1 MSEKQGLKIAII
13 GSGSTY
19 TPELIDGFIRLRETL
34 PVRQFMFMDI
44 DDRKRTIVG
53 ELCIRM
59 LREEKMDSE
68 AILTADLD
76 EAVRDADYVITQIRV
91 GKLPARILDE
101 TIPPKYGLLGQETT
115 GIGGFMKAQRTIPVM
130 CHIAD
135 RVRELAPEA
144 FIINF
149 TNPSGIITEAVMKHG
164 FKRIIGLC
172 NVPINMTS
180 SVREQIPDGE
190 LTMDYVGLNHLSW
203 IYHIE
208 QDGRDITEEA
218 IRQGVKSERMNNI
231 PPSDLDREI
240 TAVAGAVYSP
250 YLEYFYDR
258 EHKKKHNLDSGKCR
272 GEECM
277 EIEEQLLALY
287 SEKTLCR
294 KPELLNKRGGHRY
307 SEVAVNLVHDLC
319 NNTGNVNIVNVRNG
333 DTLDFLEP
341 DDVIEVAC
349 AIDRDG
355 AHPLPLRKIDNTH
368 IKTMME
374 TVKEY
379 ERQTVNA
386 GLTGDRTAA
395 LRAMVV
401 HPLMGGLHHIPKVS
415 GRDAKRQPGLSAAI
429 QILVGRE
436 SGEEKETAH
445 KGRSGTDDHGN
456 AHAGMVFTVLVSA
469 HAGSADR
476 I

>member
-172 NVPINMTS
+172 NVP
-180 SVREQIPDGE
+180 VDF
-190 LTMDYVGLNHLSW
+190 
-203 IYHIE
+203 HIE
-208 QDGRDITEEA
+208 Y
-218 IRQGVKSERMNNI
+218 K
-231 PPSDLDREI
+231 
-240 TAVAGAVYSP
+240 
-250 YLEYFYDR
+250 
-258 EHKKKHNLDSGKCR
+258 
-272 GEECM
+272 
-277 EIEEQLLALY
+277 
-287 SEKTLCR
+287 
-294 KPELLNKRGGHRY
+294 
-307 SEVAVNLVHDLC
+307 
-319 NNTGNVNIVNVRNG
+319 
-333 DTLDFLEP
+333 
-341 DDVIEVAC
+341 
-349 AIDRDG
+349 
-355 AHPLPLRKIDNTH
+355 
-368 IKTMME
+368 
-374 TVKEY
+374 
-379 ERQTVNA
+379 
-386 GLTGDRTAA
+386 
-395 LRAMVV
+395 
-401 HPLMGGLHHIPKVS
+401 
-415 GRDAKRQPGLSAAI
+415 
-429 QILVGRE
+429 
-436 SGEEKETAH
+436 
-445 KGRSGTDDHGN
+445 
-456 AHAGMVFTVLVSA
+456 
-469 HAGSADR
+469 
-476 I
+476 

>member
-59 LREEKMDSE
+59 LQEEKMDSE

-135 RVRELAPEA
+135 RVKELAPEA

-180 SVREQIPDGE
+180 SVREQIPNGE

-208 QDGRDITEEA
+208 QDGRDITKEA

-250 YLEYFYDR
+250 YLEYYYDR

-277 EIEEQLLALY
+277 EIEEQLLAL
-287 SEKTLCR
+287 
-294 KPELLNKRGGHRY
+294 
-307 SEVAVNLVHDLC
+307 
-319 NNTGNVNIVNVRNG
+319 
-333 DTLDFLEP
+333 
-341 DDVIEVAC
+341 
-349 AIDRDG
+349 
-355 AHPLPLRKIDNTH
+355 
-368 IKTMME
+368 
-374 TVKEY
+374 
-379 ERQTVNA
+379 
-386 GLTGDRTAA
+386 
-395 LRAMVV
+395 
-401 HPLMGGLHHIPKVS
+401 
-415 GRDAKRQPGLSAAI
+415 
-429 QILVGRE
+429 
-436 SGEEKETAH
+436 
-445 KGRSGTDDHGN
+445 
-456 AHAGMVFTVLVSA
+456 
-469 HAGSADR
+469 
-476 I
+476 

>member
-1 MSEKQGLKIAII
+1 
-13 GSGSTY
+13 
-19 TPELIDGFIRLRETL
+19 
-34 PVRQFMFMDI
+34 
-44 DDRKRTIVG
+44 
-53 ELCIRM
+53 
-59 LREEKMDSE
+59 
-68 AILTADLD
+68 
-76 EAVRDADYVITQIRV
+76 
-91 GKLPARILDE
+91 
-101 TIPPKYGLLGQETT
+101 
-115 GIGGFMKAQRTIPVM
+115 M
-130 CHIAD
+130 CYIAD

-307 SEVAVNLVHDLC
+307 SEVAVNLVHDLY

-401 HPLMGGLHHIPKVS
+401 HPLMGDYTTSQKCL
-415 GRDAKRQPGLSAAI
+415 DEMLSANQAYLP
-429 QILVGRE
+429 QY
-436 SGEEKETAH
+436 K
-445 KGRSGTDDHGN
+445 
-456 AHAGMVFTVLVSA
+456 F
-469 HAGSADR
+469 
-476 I
+476 